1 MSNSRCSWVNLQNPL
16 YVQYH
21 DHEWGKPVHDDR
33 VHFEFITL
41 EGAQAGLSWET
52 ILNKREN
59 YRKLFAQFDPQKVA
73 RFSSRKISSLMLNPG
88 IVRNKLK
95 IESTVSNA
103 KAFLAVQ
110 HDFGSFD
117 KYIWSFVGGK
127 PIINNFSSTE
137 DYSTSTSLSDR
148 ISKDLK
154 KRGFRFVGTTIVYSY
169 LQAVGLVNDHVVSCY
184 ARNHKSKDWFVYMI
198 RCADN
203 SLYTGVTNDIARRF
217 KEHNSQ
223 GTKCAKYLRGK
234 GPLSLVLQLCVAN
247 KSAALQL
254 ELKLKKLPKKDK
266 ESFAA
271 MSTITKL

>member
-1 MSNSRCSWVNLQNPL
+1 MSKPRCSWVNLQNPL

-73 RFSSRKISSLMLNPG
+73 RFSSTKIATLMLNPG

-95 IESTVSNA
+95 IESTISNA
-103 KAFLAVQ
+103 KAFLAIQ
-110 HDFGSFD
+110 REYGTFD
-117 KYIWSFVGGK
+117 KYIWSFVAAK
-127 PIINNFSSTE
+127 PMINNFHSTK
-137 DYSTSTSLSDR
+137 DYSTSTGLSDQ

-154 KRGFRFVGTTIVYSY
+154 KRGFRFVGTTIIYSY
-169 LQAVGLVNDHVVSCY
+169 MQAVGLVNDHVVSCC

-203 SLYTGVTNDIARRF
+203 SLYTGITNDLARRF
-217 KEHNSQ
+217 KEHNLQ
-223 GTKCAKYLRGK
+223 GKKCAKYLRGK
-234 GPLSLVLQLCVAN
+234 GPLILVSQLRVAT

-254 ELKLKKLPKKDK
+254 ELKLKKLPKIDK